1 MTDTQGWGLLQFPSA
16 LNKPI
21 AGLSMRDFLS
31 MSSSRRKIQ
40 LVASFSLLL
49 LIAVAGVG
57 CNGFFV
63 DPILQTITVG
73 PTGVGILVG
82 KTQQMTAIGTY
93 DDGSQK
99 NITGSTSTTWTTN
112 DQTISTVTAGGLVT
126 GVGAGNATVTATQG
140 VATGSAS
147 ITISLNGSLDYGDAV
162 LAVRSASGGVPFCL
176 CHGDPAATL
185 VPSIATT
192 WAFTNSATNA
202 AVTGITKTNT
212 GCTTGQAW
220 SIGTL
225 SPAPPITVNVTA
237 SAPSVRVEQS
247 RHHRGDR
254 NITPNAGVIHGTGG
268 RPLFSGGIHRE
279 GQ

>member
-1 MTDTQGWGLLQFPSA
+1 
-16 LNKPI
+16 
-21 AGLSMRDFLS
+21 

-49 LIAVAGVG
+49 LIAAISVG

-99 NITGSTSTTWTTN
+99 NITGSTGTTWTTN
-112 DQTISTVTAGGLVT
+112 DQTISTVTPGGLVT

-147 ITISLNGSLDYGDAV
+147 ITVSLNGITSITVNPSSQTVSVAAGI
-162 LAVRSASGGVPFCL
+162 PFCVQAI
-176 CHGDPAATL
+176 AA
-185 VPSIATT
+185 PSGTDISSTANWT
-192 WAFTNSATNA
+192 FTNSVGGG
-202 AVTGITKTNT
+202 AVSGIIKTTTT
-212 GCTTGQAW
+212 GCTFPQGQAF
-220 SIGTL
+220 SVSGVSTTTT
-225 SPAPPITVNVTA
+225 ITANVTA
-237 SAPSVRVEQS
+237 SAPGTNGTVTSNPVTVT
-247 RHHRGDR
+247 
-254 NITPNAGVIHGTGG
+254 ITP
-268 RPLFSGGIHRE
+268 
-279 GQ
+279 

>member
-1 MTDTQGWGLLQFPSA
+1 MTETQGWGLLQFRSA

-21 AGLSMRDFLS
+21 AGLSTRGFPS

-49 LIAVAGVG
+49 LIAAISVG

-99 NITGSTSTTWTTN
+99 NITGSTGTTWTTN
-112 DQTISTVTAGGLVT
+112 DQTISTVTPGGLVT

-147 ITISLNGSLDYGDAV
+147 ITVSLNGVTSIAV
-162 LAVRSASGGVPFCL
+162 TPSSQSVSATGGVPFCL
-176 CHGDPAATL
+176 VATATPGGDISTL
-185 VPSIATT
+185 NSTT
-192 WAFTNSATNA
+192 WAFTNSTTNL

-225 SPAPPITVNVTA
+225 SPSPPITVNVTA
-237 SAPSVRVEQS
+237 SAPSGTGGTVTSPSVTV
-247 RHHRGDR
+247 
-254 NITPNAGVIHGTGG
+254 NITP
-268 RPLFSGGIHRE
+268 
-279 GQ
+279 